1 MNKLT
6 IDEVSLQNKRVLM
19 RVDFNVPLDGGKVT
33 DDTRIRAAL
42 PSIHKVLK
50 SGGKLILMSHLGRPK
65 GQRAEKYSLKP
76 AAEQLSQ
83 LLGKSVTLAP
93 DCVGTETE
101 DLVGKMQNGDVV
113 VLENLRFHAEEEAN
127 DAEFA
132 RKLAAL
138 ADVYIND
145 AFGAAHR
152 AHASTEGV
160 THIISQ
166 SAAGYLMEKELRSL
180 GTLLADPA
188 RPFIAIIGGAKISG
202 KIDVI
207 RNLLPRVDA
216 ILVGGGMVYTF
227 LRSKGVETGKSLV
240 EEDKISVAQAVYDFL
255 GSVQNRN
262 NAELVLPDD
271 HVVAAS
277 IDAAAGKNVEEIP
290 ADLLGVDIGPK
301 AIAHY
306 QDLIAS
312 ARTIFWNGPMGVFEN
327 GAFAKGTMSVAAAVA
342 KATDNGGFSV
352 VGGGDSVSA
361 LMKSGLSGHISHI
374 STGGGASLEFMSGK
388 ALPGVEALTP
398 AS

>member
-227 LRSKGVETGKSLV
+227 LRSKGLETGKSLV
-240 EEDKISVAQAVYDFL
+240 EEDKMSVAQAVYDFL

-301 AIAHY
+301 AIARY
-306 QDLIAS
+306 QGLIAS

>member
-227 LRSKGVETGKSLV
+227 LRSKGLETGKSLV

-301 AIAHY
+301 AIARY
-306 QDLIAS
+306 QGLIAS

>member
-1 MNKLT
+1 M
-6 IDEVSLQNKRVLM
+6 
-19 RVDFNVPLDGGKVT
+19 
-33 DDTRIRAAL
+33 
-42 PSIHKVLK
+42 
-50 SGGKLILMSHLGRPK
+50 
-65 GQRAEKYSLKP
+65 
-76 AAEQLSQ
+76 
-83 LLGKSVTLAP
+83 LGKSVTLAP

-240 EEDKISVAQAVYDFL
+240 EEDKMSVAQAVYDFL

-301 AIAHY
+301 AIARY
-306 QDLIAS
+306 QGLIAS

>member
-240 EEDKISVAQAVYDFL
+240 EEDKMSVAQAVYDFL

>member
-227 LRSKGVETGKSLV
+227 LRSKGLETGKSLV

>member
-240 EEDKISVAQAVYDFL
+240 EEDKMSVAQAVYDFL

-301 AIAHY
+301 AIARY
-306 QDLIAS
+306 QGLIAS

>member
-227 LRSKGVETGKSLV
+227 LRSKGLETGKSLV
-240 EEDKISVAQAVYDFL
+240 EEDKMSVAQAVYDFL

>member
-301 AIAHY
+301 AIARY
-306 QDLIAS
+306 QGLIAS